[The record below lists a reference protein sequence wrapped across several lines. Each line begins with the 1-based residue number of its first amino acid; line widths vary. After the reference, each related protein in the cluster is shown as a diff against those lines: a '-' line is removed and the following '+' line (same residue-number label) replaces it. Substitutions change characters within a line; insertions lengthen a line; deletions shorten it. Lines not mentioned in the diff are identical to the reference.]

1 MGRNSKTFRPRE
13 KKARGFLGLPG
24 SSKKTYTVPPAAS
37 KSRGSRVPDLAL
49 GEGMGD
55 RAGGL
60 CFPFRLPK
68 VPRPMTSGRIRKL
81 IRKVFSFPLPTF
93 PHLCSG
99 RRKKNYFYTA
109 RRGGLLRPPASSLFN
124 GTFFFSI
131 IGSAKS
137 ARQGGEGVFN
147 SRNVF
152 SYANICDKAP
162 FPMYSECS

>member
-13 KKARGFLGLPG
+13 KKARGSLGLPG

-68 VPRPMTSGRIRKL
+68 VPRPKTSGRIRKL

-99 RRKKNYFYTA
+99 RRKKTTFTRPEEEA
-109 RRGGLLRPPASSLFN
+109 FSVHPLPLSLMGL
-124 GTFFFSI
+124 FFSI

-137 ARQGGEGVFN
+137 ARQGGEGAFN